1 MFNAFLFRK
10 TTKCQCNLCLRSI
23 YKINLLIAFLFSIR
37 GRDWRRLKPGQAILK
52 TRNVPSVEDSQK
64 FNTFHSEQWAKV
76 HIWQRQRLCKKEN
89 FHFCFPSFFLRSEH
103 FLFLVIWCHMSY
115 DVWCRSQQ
123 KYANFFHWGCIPHLY
138 FNSNGP
144 TKKSCRW
151 PKSFFQPCLG
161 PDLTI
166 GFTFLIHW
174 LISMP
179 KKFHHLANSFLQIA
193 V

>member
-89 FHFCFPSFFLRSEH
+89 SIFVSLLSFSDQNIFFFL
-103 FLFLVIWCHMSY
+103 SY
-115 DVWCRSQQ
+115 DVICHMMFGAEAS
-123 KYANFFHWGCIPHLY
+123 KNMLIFSIEVVYLICILTAMVQRRKVADGQRV
-138 FNSNGP
+138 FSNP
-144 TKKSCRW
+144 ASV
-151 PKSFFQPCLG
+151 
-161 PDLTI
+161 LT
-166 GFTFLIHW
+166 W
-174 LISMP
+174 
-179 KKFHHLANSFLQIA
+179 Q
-193 V
+193 